1 MNTLLK
7 FLSGKKWVI
16 ASIIGAVMAYLAVK
30 GMLGEQEVI
39 LIGSLSLIFFGSA
52 SIATKQAYKK

>member
-1 MNTLLK
+1 
-7 FLSGKKWVI
+7 
-16 ASIIGAVMAYLAVK
+16 MAYLAVK